1 MNAKVVEVID
11 AIMQEKEELEE
22 HSASDRDL
30 LGASSATL
38 TLTERRKSVRRVFFD
53 RRQNSKT
60 RLGLEITQDG
70 VTLAIARS
78 TAEGISLKT
87 DYIAFE
93 QELPDSPCE
102 LSLDSNKAAL
112 TTAISEL
119 VERHR
124 ISGQPVKV
132 ALGGSPCVTRVA
144 FGENNSVDADIE
156 ETRQRAERYLSLG
169 RGDKIS
175 AYAERKIDAKRKR
188 AWLTVAHGEV
198 VNSIATAVESAGL
211 RLAGI
216 EHSLV
221 TLCWAVGEQGF
232 DANEPVLV
240 LRQQTG
246 RPAIAVSYQGELILD
261 YRPSRLTLEQLP
273 SDESPIVHILSQ
285 HIKCLR
291 RYLAPQ
297 VPRTAGQLTKVYC
310 VGGDVAFEASR
321 EELAE
326 YGLELVE
333 LSLDAQFQDVDD
345 VTERERSESLPAAC
359 IAREA
364 FDSERQA
371 TNLADSLKQHARISA
386 KTLTQ
391 TFWPLAATI
400 LLLIGAQVWS
410 MNVSA
415 QITEVAAKLDATF
428 PLRTE
433 FERVRRDLAKL
444 ENDRRDFDGLL
455 TATPPKQFNH
465 LVKFAGRALPEGAWL
480 RSIRAQS
487 DSSVH
492 LSGASFSEDGIYEY
506 LAALRASKLFT
517 HVTLEGT
524 SSTRLRSGPAVEFEI
539 TTVADKQVRDAG
551 NSVANSINPLQ
562 LPHL

>member
-1 MNAKVVEVID
+1 MNDQVVETID
-11 AIMQEKEELEE
+11 AIMQENDKLENE
-22 HSASDRDL
+22 TTSEADL
-30 LGASSATL
+30 LGASNATL
-38 TLTERRKSVRRVFFD
+38 TLTERRKSPRRVIFD
-53 RRQNSKT
+53 RRQNAKT

-78 TAEGISLKT
+78 TPEGVSLKT

-93 QELPDSPCE
+93 HELPESPCE
-102 LSLDSNKAAL
+102 TSLDWNKAEL
-112 TTAISEL
+112 TLAISEL
-119 VERHR
+119 VERYR
-124 ISGQPVKV
+124 IGGQPVKV

-144 FGENNSVDADIE
+144 FGENAAVDADIE

-198 VNSIATAVESAGL
+198 VNSIASAVESAGL

-221 TLCWAVGEQGF
+221 ALCWAVGQQGF
-232 DANEPVLV
+232 DVKDPVLV

-261 YRPSRLTLEQLP
+261 YRPSRLSLEQLP
-273 SDESPIVHILSQ
+273 DDESPIVHILSR

-297 VPRTAGQLTKVYC
+297 VPRTASQLTKVYC
-310 VGGDVAFEASR
+310 VGGDVVSESSR
-321 EELAE
+321 QQLAD

-345 VTERERSESLPAAC
+345 AADRVRSESLPAAC

-400 LLLIGAQVWS
+400 LLLVGAQLWS
-410 MNVSA
+410 MQKAGNVTEIAA
-415 QITEVAAKLDATF
+415 QLDATF
-428 PLRTE
+428 PMRAE
-433 FERVRRDLAKL
+433 FERVRRDLSKL
-444 ENDRRDFDGLL
+444 ESDRKDFDALL
-455 TATPPKQFNH
+455 STIPHTQFNQ

-480 RSIRAQS
+480 RSIRMQS
-487 DSSVH
+487 DASIY
-492 LSGASFSEDGIYEY
+492 LSGASFTDDGIYEY
-506 LAALRASKLFT
+506 LAALRESSLFS

-524 SSTRLRSGPAVEFEI
+524 SSIRLRSGPAVEFEI
-539 TTVADKQVRDAG
+539 TTVADKQVHDDE
-551 NSVANSINPLQ
+551 NNVAQAVQPSQAPTF
-562 LPHL
+562 